1 MQNARKV
8 GMLWSKA
15 QILIGIMKWRWNSFP
30 SPFFE
35 KFPGLARFMWYQN
48 SGHLRFDPAHT
59 RTLSRHENCS
69 IERPITTCA
78 SEPLPPLDW
87 WVDGNRDRYVT
98 GILHCWRLCPYA
110 YTRRC
115 TAPELRRLGFAQFA
129 MHCELVDRNCL
140 MDSEDSIIFEL
151 YHHFLTVSEGLIF
164 QKRTVAI
171 SNCSLQNIEH
181 MVSNCQLLRI
191 AGTTL

>member
-1 MQNARKV
+1 METEIAIRCFASQDSTPGSQDQMRTLLPPC
-8 GMLWSKA
+8 LWSF
-15 QILIGIMKWRWNSFP
+15 WN
-30 SPFFE
+30 
-35 KFPGLARFMWYQN
+35 GLAIVVIWSDSCTCWEGRVC
-48 SGHLRFDPAHT
+48 SEIPACHVNT
-59 RTLSRHENCS
+59 ALLTL
-69 IERPITTCA
+69 
-78 SEPLPPLDW
+78 
-87 WVDGNRDRYVT
+87 V
-98 GILHCWRLCPYA
+98 CPCA

-115 TAPELRRLGFAQFA
+115 TAPELRRVGFAQFA

>member
-1 MQNARKV
+1 MIHLKRS
-8 GMLWSKA
+8 G
-15 QILIGIMKWRWNSFP
+15 
-30 SPFFE
+30 
-35 KFPGLARFMWYQN
+35 N
-48 SGHLRFDPAHT
+48 SGHLIRLMHLLGGVCLL
-59 RTLSRHENCS
+59 RNSSLSRE
-69 IERPITTCA
+69 
-78 SEPLPPLDW
+78 
-87 WVDGNRDRYVT
+87 
-98 GILHCWRLCPYA
+98 HCTADALVCPYA
-110 YTRRC
+110 YTRRG
-115 TAPELRRLGFAQFA
+115 TAPELRRVGFAQFV

-151 YHHFLTVSEGLIF
+151 YHHFRTVSEGLFF